1 MNERPK
7 WESVYECVL
16 NCLAEVFVICLIAWG
31 ICKLLPEPEETP
43 KVEVLQEQPLVE
55 VEPEEPV
62 INVTCVVNI
71 IIPPKFIIDEYEC
84 ELLAHLIYAEA
95 GSDWCSD
102 KLQVYTGSVVLNRV
116 KHKDYPNSLH
126 AVVYQQGQYSCTW
139 NGMIEYDYNERA
151 YACARYLLTH
161 GSQIPENVVYQANFE
176 QGDGVYEAFEGMYFC
191 YKGDK

>member
-1 MNERPK
+1 MSARKLIEGIITIVSLVILTVVMNLESHTSDEITSER
-7 WESVYECVL
+7 V
-16 NCLAEVFVICLIAWG
+16 
-31 ICKLLPEPEETP
+31 
-43 KVEVLQEQPLVE
+43 VLQEHPLIE

-95 GSDWCSD
+95 GSDRCSD
-102 KLQVYTGSVVLNRV
+102 KLQVYTGSVALNRV